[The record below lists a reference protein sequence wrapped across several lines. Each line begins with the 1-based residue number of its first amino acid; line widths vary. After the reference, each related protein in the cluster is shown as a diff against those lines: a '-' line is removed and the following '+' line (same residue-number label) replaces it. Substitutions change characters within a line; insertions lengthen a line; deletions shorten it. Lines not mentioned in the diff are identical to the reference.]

1 MSEGEELGRL
11 REVVTRLV
19 EAQQEALEAT
29 SRGLDSG
36 EADPEDEVRLLEANE
51 RLEEALVDVRDIL
64 EGASE
69 DVRGMLGEEGAA
81 P

>member
-1 MSEGEELGRL
+1 
-11 REVVTRLV
+11 
-19 EAQQEALEAT
+19 
-29 SRGLDSG
+29 
-36 EADPEDEVRLLEANE
+36 LEANE

-69 DVRGMLGEEGAA
+69 DVRGMQGEEGAA